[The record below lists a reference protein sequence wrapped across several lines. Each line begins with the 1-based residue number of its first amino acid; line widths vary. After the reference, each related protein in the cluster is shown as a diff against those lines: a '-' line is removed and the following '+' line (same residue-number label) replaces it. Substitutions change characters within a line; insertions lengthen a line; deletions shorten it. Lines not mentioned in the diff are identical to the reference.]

1 MSARRRTCRT
11 CRTTS
16 SSERALMVAAC
27 SSSVA
32 SSTRGD
38 RSARR
43 SSRRRHLR
51 ALDDALGAD
60 RGPNGE
66 PSASDFIVLELPPIV
81 DRFAIDFDGLPEIA
95 EGVPAGRMLITS
107 GVLVRAVAVFGL
119 ATSDTTIGL
128 IGVTIEP

>member
-1 MSARRRTCRT
+1 
-11 CRTTS
+11 
-16 SSERALMVAAC
+16 MVGAC

-38 RSARR
+38 RSTRR
-43 SSRRRHLR
+43 SFEQ
-51 ALDDALGAD
+51 LDDALGVD

-81 DRFAIDFDGLPEIA
+81 GRFATDFDGLPEIVD
-95 EGVPAGRMLITS
+95 GVPAGRMLITS

-119 ATSDTTIGL
+119 GL
-128 IGVTIEP
+128 GHDDRPDRRHDRAVIAGAQLLPKLLPDLLPDG